1 MAPVQRQTA
10 TPVSA
15 TSRPPVTAVTSEDN
29 PTNSAPIQ
37 PVPDDISEIVK
48 EHSAAVFRVA
58 VSIVRD
64 KALAE
69 DVTQDTFVKAW
80 KALPTFRGE
89 GSLRGWL
96 LRIAHNTAV
105 SALRRIREDPYE
117 PDWLPEQAAGTTIER
132 VVEGRAAVNDLW
144 AALDQL
150 DETSKTIVV
159 LREVEGMSYDE
170 IAETLNV
177 SLPTVKTRL
186 FRARKALTESLA
198 GWSR

>member
-1 MAPVQRQTA
+1 M
-10 TPVSA
+10 S
-15 TSRPPVTAVTSEDN
+15 SRPFGTAGATGDGQTTSQAM
-29 PTNSAPIQ
+29 P
-37 PVPDDISEIVK
+37 PVPDDISEIVR

-64 KALAE
+64 RALAE

-117 PDWLPEQAAGTTIER
+117 PDWLPEQPENTTIER
-132 VVEGRAAVNDLW
+132 VVEGRAAVSELW
-144 AALDQL
+144 AALEEL

>member
-1 MAPVQRQTA
+1 
-10 TPVSA
+10 
-15 TSRPPVTAVTSEDN
+15 VTAVTSEDN